1 MSEPKIR
8 RKYKAIP
15 VSLTTEVSTA
25 AAIRWD
31 DVAGGALAL
40 GTISTN
46 ATSVQ
51 VWAAP
56 SIAGTYGR
64 LYDSSGSA
72 ADIPLAGDTNTPTT
86 YAMPDACYGVG
97 SVKLVAGQANGTAT
111 TATVLL
117 KT

>member
-1 MSEPKIR
+1 VSEPKIR
-8 RKYKAIP
+8 RKFKSVP
-15 VSLTTEVSTA
+15 VTLTTAVDSAT
-25 AAIRWD
+25 AIRWD
-31 DVAGGALAL
+31 DVAGGSLAI
-40 GTISTN
+40 GTCSTN

-56 SIAGTYGR
+56 TVGGTYGR

-72 ADIPLAGDTNTPTT
+72 ADITLASSTSTPTT

-97 SVKLVAGQANGTAT
+97 GVKLVAGQADGTAT

-117 KT
+117 KS